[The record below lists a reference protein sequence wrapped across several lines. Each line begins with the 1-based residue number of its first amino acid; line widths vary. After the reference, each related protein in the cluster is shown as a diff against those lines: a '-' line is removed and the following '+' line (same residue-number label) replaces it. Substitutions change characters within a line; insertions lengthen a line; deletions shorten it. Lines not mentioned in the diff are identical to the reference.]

1 MRNLRLFKLR
11 IALPTN
17 VHTNKNLRAAIV
29 MGSVFSLVA
38 SLFLGSGSVATAQ
51 LSTHM
56 TLQKAKVYDIDWQ
69 KDGEIAEVSGMITP
83 ELVITSVNATTLE
96 GRIISKGHTLYN
108 YNDESRVIATFGYDQ
123 TGKKSSDPVWSIPV
137 YGVFAI
143 QIPDGYDNADYVRL
157 QINSNSFLL
166 TPTEPSNYTTIETTP
181 LVNETNTATAT
192 TADNRNAAITT
203 DRLSTLTTTTSV
215 VTNDTS
221 ILTVTLANKT
231 SIVTNTTV
239 TELPDDEDYIAP
251 QDGENS
257 STASTSSWSGNSTD
271 YSSTKTT
278 VTKLNR
284 VVTNQTH
291 IIDTAIETT
300 IAITDSMTT
309 EESALVE
316 GHTSVW
322 NHDSQAFKINTYHLI
337 QGWFEEIE
345 IYQGFIPVSLQG
357 IITVHR
363 LGGLNEGG

>member
-1 MRNLRLFKLR
+1 M
-11 IALPTN
+11 
-17 VHTNKNLRAAIV
+17 HMNKNLRAAIV

-38 SLFLGSGSVATAQ
+38 SLFLSSGSVATAQ
-51 LSTHM
+51 MSTHM
-56 TLQKAKVYDIDWQ
+56 TLQKAKVYDIEWQ
-69 KDGEIAEVSGMITP
+69 EGGGISEVSGMITP
-83 ELVITSVNATTLE
+83 EVVITSVNATTLE
-96 GRIISKGHTLYN
+96 GRITSKGHTLYN
-108 YNDESRVIATFGYDQ
+108 YNDESRVRASFGYDQ

-192 TADNRNAAITT
+192 TTDNRNVAITT
-203 DRLSTLTTTTSV
+203 DKLSTLTTTTSV
-215 VTNDTS
+215 ATNNTA
-221 ILTVTLANKT
+221 IVTVTLANKT
-231 SIVTNTTV
+231 SIVTNTTI
-239 TELPDDEDYIAP
+239 TELPDDDEDYIAP
-251 QDGENS
+251 QDSEDS
-257 STASTSSWSGNSTD
+257 STASTSSWSGDATD

-278 VTKLNR
+278 VTKINR

-322 NHDSQAFKINTYHLI
+322 NHDSQVFKIDTYHLMH
-337 QGWFEEIE
+337 GWFEEIE
-345 IYQGFIPVSLQG
+345 TYQGFIPVSLES

-363 LGGLNEGG
+363 LGGLNEGS